1 MEENKDT
8 EFTVSDR
15 RGSSSQTPGASGEQQ
30 NQEKAPP
37 KEQPSDQRRESG
49 PLPPLDF
56 STFILSLAA
65 TAQMGL
71 GLVPDPQSKVITQNL
86 PVAKQMIDLIAM
98 LKEKTKGNLGREEQ
112 ELLDSLLTGL
122 RMTYVKVLE
131 GGK

>member
-1 MEENKDT
+1 MEENKDA

-15 RGSSSQTPGASGEQQ
+15 RGSSGERQ
-30 NQEKAPP
+30 NEEKTSP
-37 KEQPSDQRRESG
+37 KGQPSDQRQESG
-49 PLPPLDF
+49 PFPPLDF

-71 GLVPDPQSKVITQNL
+71 GLAPDPQSKVITPNL

-112 ELLDSLLTGL
+112 ELLEGVLTGL

-131 GGK
+131 GKK

>member
-1 MEENKDT
+1 MAENKDA

-15 RGSSSQTPGASGEQQ
+15 RGSPSQTPDASSDQQ
-30 NQEKAPP
+30 NKEKTSPR
-37 KEQPSDQRRESG
+37 EQPSDQRQESG
-49 PLPPLDF
+49 PLPPMDF

-71 GLVPDPQSKVITQNL
+71 GLVPDPQSKAITPDL

-98 LKEKTKGNLGREEQ
+98 LKEKTKGNLGRKEQ
-112 ELLDSLLTGL
+112 ELLDGVLAGL

-131 GGK
+131 GKK

>member
-1 MEENKDT
+1 MEENKDA

-15 RGSSSQTPGASGEQQ
+15 RGSSSEAPDASGERQ
-30 NQEKAPP
+30 NEGKAPP
-37 KEQPSDQRRESG
+37 KEQPSDQRQESG
-49 PLPPLDF
+49 PLPPMDF

-71 GLVPDPQSKVITQNL
+71 GLVPDPQSKVITPNL
-86 PVAKQMIDLIAM
+86 SVAKQMIDLIAM

-112 ELLDSLLTGL
+112 ELLEGVLAGL

-131 GGK
+131 GKK